1 MYALIGYNSDTK
13 KVLGTAFK
21 SNKLAVKDDSK
32 YIEARDHALKAIPPP
47 GSEITYIR
55 VNLVED

>member
-1 MYALIGYNSDTK
+1 MYALIGYNSDTQ

-21 SNKLAVKDDSK
+21 SNKPSVKDDSK
-32 YIEARDHALKAIPPP
+32 YIEARNHALKAIPPP

-55 VNLVED
+55 VNLIEE